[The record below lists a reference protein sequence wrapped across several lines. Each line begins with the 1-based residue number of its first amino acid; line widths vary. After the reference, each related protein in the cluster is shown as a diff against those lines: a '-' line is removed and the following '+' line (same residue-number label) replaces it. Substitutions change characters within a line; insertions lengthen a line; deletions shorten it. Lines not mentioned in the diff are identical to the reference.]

1 CAHAG
6 DRDGVG
12 IVDVIGGGAPG
23 RDVDV
28 QKNDPVVL
36 KDWNVERRLIHG
48 HWLISE
54 LSKRGLSEREG
65 KNGGCEN
72 GVPHGASRAS
82 TSKRHPTTNS
92 SLHEITVRGRRSR
105 QEANSKGRHNRP
117 IASSI
122 ACCSTTR
129 SFRPRA
135 PARSLRCIR
144 WP

>member
-1 CAHAG
+1 M
-6 DRDGVG
+6 
-12 IVDVIGGGAPG
+12 DVIAGVAPG

-72 GVPHGASRAS
+72 GVPHGASPAS
-82 TSKRHPTTNS
+82 TSKRQSYNKRQPGRNYRPRPPS
-92 SLHEITVRGRRSR
+92 SPGRRTLKAVA
-105 QEANSKGRHNRP
+105 EAYCFFVQQGRP
-117 IASSI
+117 AASG
-122 ACCSTTR
+122 
-129 SFRPRA
+129 
-135 PARSLRCIR
+135 L
-144 WP
+144 